1 MSMQTLYSVVVEAP
15 LAVIT
20 ALSLLGY
27 DATSLHTSIWGGSP
41 ILLCR
46 PSSSV
51 RLDGECHCTAI
62 FWSLQRCSIGFK
74 SRLWL
79 SNSRIFRDLSR
90 SHSCVNLGFEPS
102 QSGTWGA
109 ILFCSMNLVGSIGPI
124 IATLMAQSYS
134 WRTTLSISG
143 LSCCVVSFCDLN
155 LSPLPGSPSDET
167 TFKEFILSR
176 YLWLLSVGYL
186 VVFGVK
192 TACTDWGQLFLI
204 QDKGQSTLIGSSY
217 MSALEV
223 GGLLGSLAAGYFT
236 DKAVAQPGMKS
247 HGNPHHFLLISM
259 MAGMFGSMYLFR
271 SMLVSSW
278 FSFLCYK
285 LIWIFF
291 LGATFGFSSYGP
303 IALFGVYLNLIVS
316 NSNECFSHI
325 FGGFCSGLPFSTIA
339 KHHGWEMA
347 FWVAEIT
354 CLVTT
359 ISFFL
364 LRNIRTKMGHIPRKA
379 D

>member
-1 MSMQTLYSVVVEAP
+1 
-15 LAVIT
+15 T

-46 PSSSV
+46 SSSSV
-51 RLDGECHCTAI
+51 RLDGECHCT
-62 FWSLQRCSIGFK
+62 W
-74 SRLWL
+74 
-79 SNSRIFRDLSR
+79 
-90 SHSCVNLGFEPS
+90 FEPS
-102 QSGTWGA
+102 H
-109 ILFCSMNLVGSIGPI
+109 MNLAGSICPI
-124 IATLMAQSYS
+124 IATLMAQSHS

-143 LSCCVVSFCDLN
+143 LSCCVVSFVCLLLIRNELKNMGFCPMGLPITVGCD
-155 LSPLPGSPSDET
+155 
-167 TFKEFILSR
+167 
-176 YLWLLSVGYL
+176 
-186 VVFGVK
+186 
-192 TACTDWGQLFLI
+192 TAWNQTRLFF
-204 QDKGQSTLIGSSY
+204 TGSSY

-236 DKAVAQPGMKS
+236 DKALAQAIQS
-247 HGNPHHFLLISM
+247 HGNPRHFLLISM

-271 SMLVSSW
+271 VTVTPDSQGISQYTISL
-278 FSFLCYK
+278 SFLCYK

-303 IALFGVYLNLIVS
+303 IALFGVIAKESAPSNYCGTSHAIVALMA
-316 NSNECFSHI
+316 NI
-325 FGGFCSGLPFSTIA
+325 GGFCSGLPFSTIA

-364 LRNIRTKMGHIPRKA
+364 LRNIRSKMGHIPRKA